1 MRKRFLPFFLA
12 FLLLSMVFTGCGTQ
26 NEPTTGDSGNQ
37 DPTSY
42 NVNSSGTNSE
52 KSDDSTDSGNDS
64 TPSGG
69 QADSDSDVP
78 TVYMTTDISPE
89 GLMAVYEALKWTPTG
104 KVAVKLS
111 TGEPPAGN
119 YLRPE
124 LIKDLVQSVSGT
136 TGWRHL

>member
-1 MRKRFLPFFLA
+1 MRKRFLHFFLA
-12 FLLLSMVFTGCGTQ
+12 FLLLSMIFTGCSTQ
-26 NEPTTGDSGNQ
+26 NEPTTDSSGNQ

-42 NVNSSGTNSE
+42 NVNPS
-52 KSDDSTDSGNDS
+52 DSGNDS

-69 QADSDSDVP
+69 QTDSDSDVP

-111 TGEPPAGN
+111 TGEPPASN

-136 TGWRHL
+136 TGWQHL